1 MENEIDENINEV
13 ISSRSKSYTIQ
24 KASDINIEID
34 NNHKLR
40 KTKGISKNYCE
51 KFHTHQ
57 YFKKVLFNEINMK
70 KAEYYRISLKDGKL
84 ITELQIKD
92 DISNFNDK
100 RYMTDNLTSKP
111 HTINL

>member
-13 ISSRSKSYTIQ
+13 ISLGSKSYTIQ
-24 KASDINIEID
+24 KVSDINIKID
-34 NNHKLR
+34 NNHQFR

-57 YFKKVLFNEINMK
+57 YFRKVLFNEINMK
-70 KAEYYRISLKDGKL
+70 KADYYKISLKDGKL

>member
-13 ISSRSKSYTIQ
+13 ISLRSKSYTIQ
-24 KASDINIEID
+24 KVSDINIKID

-40 KTKGISKNYCE
+40 KTKGISKNYCA

-57 YFKKVLFNEINMK
+57 YFRKVLYNEINMK
-70 KAEYYRISLKDGKL
+70 TAEYYKISFKDGKL

-92 DISNFNDK
+92 NISNFNDK
-100 RYMTDNLTSKP
+100 RYMTDNLTSYP